1 MHLSMMVETAKPVIY
16 SGLLYT
22 DKTHRGKK
30 ERKSFSFATA
40 INTVFTDEGHAT
52 CTERSAKGTK
62 KDRFP
67 GLTAGR
73 WSTEIKNQGPHLQS
87 REESFNLW

>member
-30 ERKSFSFATA
+30 ERK
-40 INTVFTDEGHAT
+40 
-52 CTERSAKGTK
+52 
-62 KDRFP
+62 
-67 GLTAGR
+67 
-73 WSTEIKNQGPHLQS
+73 EIFFFCHSYKHS
-87 REESFNLW
+87 IYR

>member
-1 MHLSMMVETAKPVIY
+1 MHLSKMVETAKPVIY

-30 ERKSFSFATA
+30 ERKSLTRLFFSFATA

-73 WSTEIKNQGPHLQS
+73 WSTEIKNQVLHL
-87 REESFNLW
+87 

>member
-40 INTVFTDEGHAT
+40 NKHSIY
-52 CTERSAKGTK
+52 R
-62 KDRFP
+62 
-67 GLTAGR
+67 
-73 WSTEIKNQGPHLQS
+73 
-87 REESFNLW
+87 